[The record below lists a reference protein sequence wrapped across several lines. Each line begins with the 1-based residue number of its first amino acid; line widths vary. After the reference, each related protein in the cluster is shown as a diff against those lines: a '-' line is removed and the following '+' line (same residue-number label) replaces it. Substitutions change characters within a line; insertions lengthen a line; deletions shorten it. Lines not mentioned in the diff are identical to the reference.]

1 VKLFSQSA
9 PLGRALRLALTCA
22 LCLAPAA
29 AQRALAQDGQSPQP
43 AATPAAPNTRL
54 ASQTQPAQTERER
67 RAQAYT
73 KLLEGQR
80 YFSGVRSGSLT
91 VEAVRRA
98 QSAFQQ
104 AAELDPTLSEAR
116 TALAE
121 ISLYV
126 LDDQPQAET
135 EALAAVRINPDNV
148 GARRVLS
155 RVYTLRSKL
164 GDEAFDRAAAAKAVA
179 ELREV
184 VRLNPSDAEAWALL
198 AELHLRH
205 GRDAEALAALQRW
218 ATLPAATDG
227 RFYQIVTR
235 GRELS
240 PDAANARLAEVYLR
254 LNRPT
259 EAVAAVRNALAIE
272 PENQRYL
279 EMLGEA
285 LEATGGADQTTI
297 NELGRI
303 VAQQPQNAVAVGMLA
318 RAQAR
323 AGRVDAAAET
333 LRAGAAAVRPG
344 NDRDQLNLRLQLAQT
359 FEDAERYDDAV
370 AVYEEMLT
378 ARNIK
383 DAPLSSDRD
392 RRFASLVLTSVIG
405 LRQRAGKEAEAS
417 AAVERMRRLLG
428 NNDPAADIQN
438 VNLLRTQGKREEALT
453 AARAARQRF
462 PDETRLLRL
471 EAFTLADLG
480 RVEEA
485 VALIRPR
492 IKGGPG
498 DYEEYLVLSSL
509 LMGAG
514 RGVEAVEAARQALG
528 LASAEEPQQA
538 TNALLMLSSAQE
550 RAGDTKGSEE
560 TLRQILAKDPQNAT
574 ALNNLGYFLAERNDR
589 LPEAL
594 EMTQRAVRAEPS
606 NPSFLD
612 SLGWVYFKLGKLQEA
627 ERYLSDAARRN
638 PASPTIQEHL
648 GDLFQ
653 RLGNADK
660 AQAAWRKAL
669 SLTTEAADSNRIK
682 AKLNGTS
689 K

>member
-1 VKLFSQSA
+1 MKLFA
-9 PLGRALRLALTCA
+9 HGVPHARALAFA
-22 LCLAPAA
+22 LCVPAPAVAQPAPTPPPQPAPAA
-29 AQRALAQDGQSPQP
+29 AVRPGAQPQP
-43 AATPAAPNTRL
+43 
-54 ASQTQPAQTERER
+54 QTEREK
-67 RAQAYT
+67 RAQAYA

-80 YFSGVRSGSLT
+80 YFSGVRSGNLT

-98 QSAFQQ
+98 QAAFQQ
-104 AAELDPTLSEAR
+104 AADLDPTLAEAR

-121 ISLYV
+121 IALYV
-126 LDDQPQAET
+126 LDDQQQAEA
-135 EALAAVRINPDNV
+135 EGLAATRINPDNL
-148 GARRVLS
+148 GARRILS

-164 GDEAFDRAAAAKAVA
+164 GEEGFDRASADKAVA
-179 ELREV
+179 ELRELI
-184 VRLNPSDAEAWALL
+184 RLSPGDAEAWALL
-198 AELHLRH
+198 AEFQLRL
-205 GRDAEALAALQRW
+205 GRDAEAVESLQRW
-218 ATLPAATDG
+218 ATLPAAVEG

-254 LNRPT
+254 LNRAND
-259 EAVAAVRNALAIE
+259 AVGALRNALAIE
-272 PENQRYL
+272 PENTRYL
-279 EMLGEA
+279 ELLGEA
-285 LEATGGADQTTI
+285 LEAAGGADQSTI
-297 NELGRI
+297 NELARI

-323 AGRVDAAAET
+323 AGRVDDATAT
-333 LRAGAAAVRPG
+333 LRAGAASLKPG
-344 NDRDQLNLRLQLAQT
+344 NDRDQLNLQLQLAQI
-359 FEDAERYDDAV
+359 FEEAERYDDAV
-370 AVYEEMLT
+370 AVYENLLT

-383 DAPLSSDRD
+383 DAPLASDRD
-392 RRFASLVLTSVIG
+392 RRFASVIMSNVIN
-405 LRQRAGKEAEAS
+405 LRQRAGKDVEAA

-428 NNDPAADIQN
+428 SNDPSADIQQ
-438 VNLLRTQGKREEALT
+438 VNLLRTQGKREEALA

-462 PDETRLLRL
+462 PDEERLLRL

-480 RVEEA
+480 RVDEA

-492 IKGGPG
+492 LNGGPG

-514 RGVEAVEAARQALG
+514 RGAEAVEAARQALG
-528 LASAEEPQQA
+528 LASSEEPQQA

-550 RAGDTKGSEE
+550 RAGDPKGSEE

-589 LPEAL
+589 LAEAL
-594 EMTQRAVRAEPS
+594 DMTQRAVRAEPT
-606 NPSFLD
+606 NASFLD
-612 SLGWVYFKLGKLQEA
+612 SLGWVYFKLGKLPEA

-638 PASPTIQEHL
+638 PASATIQEHL

-653 RLGNADK
+653 RLGNAEK
-660 AQAAWRKAL
+660 AKSAWRKAL
-669 SLTTEAADSNRIK
+669 SLSVEPADSARIK
-682 AKLNGTS
+682 GKLDGAS

>member
-1 VKLFSQSA
+1 MKLFPRCA
-9 PLGRALRLALTCA
+9 PPLGALAFAFGLSLAA
-22 LCLAPAA
+22 APVAFAQDAPAA
-29 AQRALAQDGQSPQP
+29 P
-43 AATPAAPNTRL
+43 
-54 ASQTQPAQTERER
+54 PAQTQANARPASATQPPQNERER
-67 RAQAYT
+67 RAQAYA

-80 YFSGVRSGSLT
+80 HFSGARSGNLT

-98 QSAFQQ
+98 QAAFQQ
-104 AAELDPTLSEAR
+104 AADLDPTLSEAR

-121 ISLYV
+121 ISLYI
-126 LDDQPQAET
+126 LDDQQQAEA
-135 EALAAVRINPDNV
+135 EALAAARINPDNL

-155 RVYTLRSKL
+155 RVYTLRSRL
-164 GDEAFDRAAAAKAVA
+164 NDDSLDAPAAEKAVA
-179 ELREV
+179 ELRHV
-184 VRLNPSDAEAWALL
+184 VRLSPNDAEAWALL
-198 AELHLRH
+198 AEFHLRR
-205 GRDAEALAALQRW
+205 GQDAEAVEALKRW
-218 ATLPAATDG
+218 ATLPVAVDG

-240 PDAANARLAEVYLR
+240 PDAASARLAEVYLR
-254 LNRPT
+254 LNRPA

-272 PENQRYL
+272 PENARYL

-285 LEATGGADQTTI
+285 LEASGGADQSTI

-323 AGRVDAAAET
+323 AGRVEEAAAT
-333 LRAGAAAVRPG
+333 LRAGAASLRPG
-344 NDRDQLNLRLQLAQT
+344 NDRDRLNLQLQLAQT
-359 FEDAERYDDAV
+359 FDDAERYDDAV
-370 AVYEEMLT
+370 AVYEELLT

-383 DAPLSSDRD
+383 DSPLASDRD
-392 RRFASLVLTSVIG
+392 RRFASLVLANIVG
-405 LRQRAGKEAEAS
+405 LRQRAGKEAEAA

-428 NNDPAADIQN
+428 SADPTADIQQ

-453 AARAARQRF
+453 AAREARRRF
-462 PDETRLLRL
+462 PEETRLLRL

-480 RVEEA
+480 RVDEA

-492 IKGGPG
+492 ITGGPG
-498 DYEEYLVLSSL
+498 DYEEYLVLSSV
-509 LMGAG
+509 LMSAG
-514 RGVEAVEAARQALG
+514 RGTEAVEAARQALG
-528 LASAEEPQQA
+528 LASSDEPQQA

-550 RAGDTKGSEE
+550 RAGDAKGSEE
-560 TLRQILAKDPQNAT
+560 TLRRILAKDPQNAT

-594 EMTQRAVRAEPS
+594 DMIQRAVRVEPT

-612 SLGWVYFKLGKLQEA
+612 SLGWVYFKLGKLPEA

-638 PASPTIQEHL
+638 PASATIQEHL

-653 RLGNADK
+653 RLGNAEK
-660 AQAAWRKAL
+660 AKAAWRKAL
-669 SLTTEAADSNRIK
+669 SLTTEAADSDRIK
-682 AKLNGTS
+682 AKLNGSS